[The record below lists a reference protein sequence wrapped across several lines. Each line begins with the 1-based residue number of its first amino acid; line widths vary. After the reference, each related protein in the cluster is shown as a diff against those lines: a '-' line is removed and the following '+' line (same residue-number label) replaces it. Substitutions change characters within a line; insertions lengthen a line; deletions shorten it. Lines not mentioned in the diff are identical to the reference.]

1 MKLLKLAGV
10 VLAALVVLALL
21 ATLAGAFLA
30 RTHRAAVRATFAADA
45 GTLFATL
52 TDVEGFAAWHPGVRS
67 ARRIAPLDGRAAF
80 EEVTG
85 DSTVRYVVAES
96 APPHR
101 LVIRIAS
108 DDLPYGGTWT
118 FELAPDGPRT
128 RVTATEDGWVGPPLF
143 RLLARFV
150 FGYHAT
156 LAKHLRALGAR
167 LGEDVA
173 VERVPA

>member
-1 MKLLKLAGV
+1 MRLLQLAGV
-10 VLAALVVLALL
+10 VLAVLVVLALL
-21 ATLAGAFLA
+21 ATLVGACLP
-30 RTHRAAVRATFAADA
+30 RTHRAAVRATFAADT
-45 GTLFATL
+45 GTHFAAL
-52 TDVEGFAAWHPGVRS
+52 TDVDGFAAWHPGVRS
-67 ARRIAPLDGRAAF
+67 ARPIAPLDGRAAF

-85 DSTVRYVVAES
+85 DGTVRYVVAES

-101 LVIRIAS
+101 LVLRIAS

-118 FELAPDGPRT
+118 FELARDGAHT

-143 RLLARFV
+143 RFLARFV

-156 LAKHLRALGAR
+156 LAKHLRALGAH